1 MSCRLAMPLAL
12 TMLSLAVPSLAQPAV
27 GPESDIMPAGLAQ
40 DSIEINVN
48 FTGSTIVMFASTP
61 QPENA
66 TSGLAVALIGPP
78 LPQAMVQRTE
88 GGEKMINFASAPAVF
103 AVGAEAQV
111 LVSAEREA
119 FQRAGLDPA
128 GALHPPVSL
137 LTSPNLAVWRDAFV
151 TLKKQQGLYIDDAA
165 DIRRFP
171 GGLSRATI
179 TLPANAPPGAYRV
192 RAVAFRDGQPVG
204 ETDQTL
210 LLQRTGLEA
219 TLFDLS
225 SQHGVVYGIIAVL
238 LGCLVGGAAAWLG
251 RKS

>member
-1 MSCRLAMPLAL
+1 MSLRLALP
-12 TMLSLAVPSLAQPAV
+12 LSLTLLSLTVPSMAQP
-27 GPESDIMPAGLAQ
+27 GLGQESVLMPAGLAQ

-48 FTGSTIVMFASTP
+48 FTGSTIVLFASTP

-78 LPQAMVQRTE
+78 LPQAMVQRTQ
-88 GGEKMINFASAPAVF
+88 GGERTIDFASAPAVF

-119 FQRAGLDPA
+119 LERAGLDPA
-128 GALHPPVSL
+128 GALQPSDSL
-137 LTSPNLAVWRDAFV
+137 LTSPNLPVWRDAFV

-179 TLPANAPPGAYRV
+179 TLPANAPPGEYRV
-192 RAVAFRDGQPVG
+192 RAVAFRNGQPVG
-204 ETDQTL
+204 ATDQTL

-225 SQHGVVYGIIAVL
+225 SQHGVVYGIVAVL